1 MDAEYCVCGEMLFF
15 NDLKHREIMK
25 CPKCQVKHI
34 CIEQYYQD
42 EDGYGEM
49 TRDLYLTD
57 DYKKREM

>member
-1 MDAEYCVCGEMLFF
+1 MDSEYCVCGEMLFF

-57 DYKKREM
+57 DYKRN